1 MDAVTRIRTLQA
13 GQLDFA
19 PGILRLQDAPPS
31 PLPRLILWCLLAL
44 VAVTVL
50 WSAFGR
56 LDIIAVA
63 QGRIVPQSYL
73 QIVQPA
79 ESGIVKELLVREGD
93 RVGAGQVLARMD
105 TRFSEADRQALKN
118 ELAQRSLQLRRID
131 AELAGTALAA
141 KREDPPALFAQVDA
155 QYRARR
161 QAFLDSLE
169 TEKATL
175 AKADQDLRAAREI
188 ESKLRQQLPIYREQ
202 EAAFEKLTREGYAG
216 RMLFLEKQ
224 RDRIEKEQDLKAQE
238 FAIQSLSATI
248 EQSRK
253 RIAQLQSNYH
263 QALQNERV
271 ETEAQYAKLEQDWN
285 KHSARHDLLELKAPQ
300 DGIVKDLATH
310 TVGSVLQPGT
320 VLMTL
325 VPSNDPMQAEVWVTH
340 DDAGFVGTG
349 QPAKLKLA
357 TYPFQKYGMI
367 DGEVKRLSPDSSDMS
382 DARGDRRTGG
392 GEGGSTGSGYRTLVS
407 LRTPY
412 LEADGKR
419 YPLTPGMQV
428 TAEINLG
435 TRTVLEYVL
444 SPVQRTLHEAGR
456 ER

>member
-1 MDAVTRIRTLQA
+1 MDAVTRIRSLQA

-19 PGILRLQDAPPS
+19 PGILKLQDAPPS

-44 VAVTVL
+44 VAVTVV

-93 RVGAGQVLARMD
+93 LVGAGQVLARMD

-141 KREDPPALFAQVDA
+141 KRDDPPALFAQVDA

-169 TEKATL
+169 SEKATF

-253 RIAQLQSNYH
+253 RVAQLQSNYH

-285 KHSARHDLLELKAPQ
+285 KHAARHDLLELRAPQ

-357 TYPFQKYGMI
+357 TYPFEKYGMI
-367 DGEVKRLSPDSSDMS
+367 DGEVKRLSPDSSDMT
-382 DARGDRRTGG
+382 DARGDRRTS
-392 GEGGSTGSGYRTLVS
+392 EGVSTGSGYRTLVS

>member
-44 VAVTVL
+44 VAVTVV

-141 KREDPPALFAQVDA
+141 RREDPPALFAQVDA

-253 RIAQLQSNYH
+253 RVAQLQSNYH

-285 KHSARHDLLELKAPQ
+285 KHAARHDLLELRAPQ

-367 DGEVKRLSPDSSDMS
+367 DGEVKRLSPDSSDMT
-382 DARGDRRTGG
+382 DARGDRRTG
-392 GEGGSTGSGYRTLVS
+392 EGASTGSGYRTLVS

>member
-1 MDAVTRIRTLQA
+1 MDPATRIRTLQA
-13 GQLDFA
+13 GNLDFA
-19 PGILRLQDAPPS
+19 PGILKLQDAPPS
-31 PLPRLILWCLLAL
+31 PLPRLVLWCLLAL
-44 VAVTVL
+44 VAITVV

-93 RVGAGQVLARMD
+93 LVASGQVLARMD
-105 TRFSEADRQALKN
+105 TRFSEADRQALRN

-131 AELAGTALAA
+131 AELAGVPLAQQGG
-141 KREDPPALFAQVDA
+141 DPPTLFAQVEA
-155 QYRARR
+155 QHRARR
-161 QAFLDSLE
+161 QAYLDSLE
-169 TEKATL
+169 TEKAML

-188 ESKLRQQLPIYREQ
+188 ESKLRKQLPIYREQ
-202 EAAFEKLTREGYAG
+202 EEAFEKLTREGYAG
-216 RMLFLEKQ
+216 RMLYLEKQ

-238 FAIQSLSATI
+238 FAIQRLSATI

-253 RIAQLQSNYH
+253 RTAQLQSNYR

-271 ETEAQYAKLEQDWN
+271 ETEAQAAKLEQDWN
-285 KHSARHDLLELKAPQ
+285 RHVARHDLLELRAPQ

-325 VPSNDPMQAEVWVTH
+325 VPTREPMQAEVWVTH
-340 DDAGFVGTG
+340 DDAGFISAGRA
-349 QPAKLKLA
+349 AKLKLA

-367 DGEVKRLSPDSSDMS
+367 DGEVKRISPDASDMS
-382 DARGDRRTGG
+382 DSRSDRRAGA
-392 GEGGSTGSGYRTLVS
+392 GESASAGSGYRTLVS
-407 LRTPY
+407 LKAPY

>member
-19 PGILRLQDAPPS
+19 PGILKLQDAPPS

-44 VAVTVL
+44 VTVTVV
-50 WSAFGR
+50 WSMFGR

-93 RVGAGQVLARMD
+93 LVGAGQVLARMD

-141 KREDPPALFAQVDA
+141 KRDDPAALFAQVEA

-169 TEKATL
+169 SEKATF

-253 RIAQLQSNYH
+253 RVAQLQSNYH

-285 KHSARHDLLELKAPQ
+285 KHAARHDLLELRAPQ

-367 DGEVKRLSPDSSDMS
+367 DGEVKRLSPDSSDMT
-382 DARGDRRTGG
+382 DARGDRRTG
-392 GEGGSTGSGYRTLVS
+392 EGASTGSGYRTLVS

>member
-1 MDAVTRIRTLQA
+1 MDAVTRLRTLQA

-19 PGILRLQDAPPS
+19 PGILKLQDAPPS

-44 VAVTVL
+44 VTVTVV
-50 WSAFGR
+50 WSMFGR

-141 KREDPPALFAQVDA
+141 RREDPPALFAQVDA

-253 RIAQLQSNYH
+253 RVAQLQSNYH

-285 KHSARHDLLELKAPQ
+285 KHAARHDLLELRAPQ

-367 DGEVKRLSPDSSDMS
+367 DGEVKRLSPDSSDMT
-382 DARGDRRTGG
+382 DARGDRRTG
-392 GEGGSTGSGYRTLVS
+392 EGASTGSGYRTLVS

>member
-1 MDAVTRIRTLQA
+1 MDPATRIRTLQA
-13 GQLDFA
+13 GHLDFA
-19 PGILRLQDAPPS
+19 PGILKLQDAPPS

-44 VAVTVL
+44 VAITIV

-93 RVGAGQVLARMD
+93 LVGAGQVLARMD
-105 TRFSEADRQALKN
+105 MRFSEADRQALRN
-118 ELAQRSLQLRRID
+118 ELVQRSLQLRRID
-131 AELAGTALAA
+131 AELAGAPLA
-141 KREDPPALFAQVDA
+141 RQRDDPPALFAQVEA

-161 QAFLDSLE
+161 QAYLDSLE
-169 TEKATL
+169 TEKAVL
-175 AKADQDLRAAREI
+175 AKAEQDLRAAREI
-188 ESKLRQQLPIYREQ
+188 ESKLRKQLPIYREQ
-202 EAAFEKLTREGYAG
+202 EEAFARLTREGYAG
-216 RMLFLEKQ
+216 RMLYLEKE

-238 FAIQSLSATI
+238 FAIQSLNAST
-248 EQSRK
+248 EQGRK
-253 RIAQLQSNYH
+253 RVAQLQSNYQ

-271 ETEAQYAKLEQDWN
+271 EAEAQAAKLEQDWN
-285 KHSARHDLLELKAPQ
+285 RHVARHELLELKAPH

-325 VPSNDPMQAEVWVTH
+325 VPTKEPMQAEVWVTH
-340 DDAGFVGTG
+340 DDAGFVGAG
-349 QPAKLKLA
+349 RAAKLKLA

-367 DGEVKRLSPDSSDMS
+367 EGEVKRISPDASDMS
-382 DARGDRRTGG
+382 DARSERRGG
-392 GEGGSTGSGYRTLVS
+392 AGENASAGSGYRTLVS
-407 LRTPY
+407 LKTPY

-419 YPLTPGMQV
+419 YALAPGMQV

>member
-44 VAVTVL
+44 VAVTVV

-141 KREDPPALFAQVDA
+141 RREDPPALFAQVDA

-253 RIAQLQSNYH
+253 RVAQLQSNYH

-271 ETEAQYAKLEQDWN
+271 ETEAQYAKLQQDWN
-285 KHSARHDLLELKAPQ
+285 KHAARHDLLELKAPQ

-340 DDAGFVGTG
+340 DDAGFVGAG
-349 QPAKLKLA
+349 QPAKIKLA

-367 DGEVKRLSPDSSDMS
+367 DGDVKRLSPDSSDMS
-382 DARGDRRTGG
+382 DARSDRRTGA

>member
-1 MDAVTRIRTLQA
+1 MDVVTRIRTLEA
-13 GQLDFA
+13 GQRDFA
-19 PGILRLQDAPPS
+19 PGILKLQDASPS
-31 PLPRLILWCLLAL
+31 PLPRLVLWGLLAL
-44 VAVTVL
+44 VAITVV

-93 RVGAGQVLARMD
+93 VVSAGQVLARMD
-105 TRFSEADRQALKN
+105 KRFSEADRQALKN

-131 AELAGTALAA
+131 AELAGTALTQ
-141 KREDPPALFAQVDA
+141 KHDDPIELFAQVDA

-169 TEKATL
+169 TERATL
-175 AKADQDLRAAREI
+175 AKAEQDRRAAREI

-202 EAAFEKLTREGYAG
+202 EEAFDRLTREGYAG
-216 RMLFLEKQ
+216 RLLFLEKQ

-238 FAIQSLSATI
+238 FAIESLNASV

-253 RIAQLQSNYH
+253 RVAQLQSSYR

-285 KHSARHDLLELKAPQ
+285 KHDARHELLELRAPQ

-310 TVGSVLQPGT
+310 TAGSVLQPGT

-325 VPSNDPMQAEVWVTH
+325 VPTNDPMQAEVWVTH

-349 QPAKLKLA
+349 RAAKLKLA

-367 DGEVKRLSPDSSDMS
+367 DGQVRRISPDASDVS
-382 DARGDRRTGG
+382 DARSDRRAGA
-392 GEGGSTGSGYRTLVS
+392 GESPAAGSGYRTLVS
-407 LRTPY
+407 LNTPY